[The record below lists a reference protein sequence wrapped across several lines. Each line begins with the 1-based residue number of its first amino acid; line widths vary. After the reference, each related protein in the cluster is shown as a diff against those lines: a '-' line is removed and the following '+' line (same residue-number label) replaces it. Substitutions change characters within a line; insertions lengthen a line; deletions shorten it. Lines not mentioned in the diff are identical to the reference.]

1 MHIAKVF
8 NCGNSQAI
16 RIPKEV
22 RTNEQ
27 EFYIRKLGK
36 GYVLIPTND
45 PWYTLH
51 HSIGTVSKSFMT
63 DTKSAEK

>member
-51 HSIGTVSKSFMT
+51 HSIGTVPKNFMGSSEIAG
-63 DTKSAEK
+63 K